1 MKTYL
6 LLFFLF
12 PLFVCSQSN
21 SLNFGTNNTLDVV
34 TWNLEWFP
42 KNGNITIDSLKSII
56 EKIDADVYAL
66 QEIDN
71 IGSFNVLK
79 NQLLGY
85 SGLLKNTSNLNLAF
99 LYKNSITVDS
109 AYSILDDYDYVF
121 AGRTPFVIDLNYN
134 GMNISLFNNHFKCCG
149 DGTLNTGDNSD
160 EEYRRLQAMNYL
172 KNYIDNNNYSNV
184 IILGDLNDLIED
196 NIYDNVFISVINDSL
211 NWKIVDDHIP
221 NQITSNWSFPNWPSH
236 LDHIILSKSLLP
248 LVNDQQL
255 DVKTIRVDNYFQNF
269 YQYDNTISDHLPV
282 GLRLNINP
290 TNLNEM
296 RDCKEK
302 NIEFFNLNGQKIKSI
317 KKGNLMIRKSDRKS
331 EKIIL
336 IKK

>member
-1 MKTYL
+1 MRLYL
-6 LLFFLF
+6 IVIIALPFLTKA
-12 PLFVCSQSN
+12 QN
-21 SLNFGTNNTLDVV
+21 NYLNFGTNNTLDIV

-56 EKIDADVYAL
+56 EKIDADIYAF

-85 SGLLKNTSNLNLAF
+85 NGLVKNTSNLNLAF
-99 LYKNSITVDS
+99 LYKNSVTIDS
-109 AYSILDDYDYVF
+109 SYSILNDYDYVF

-134 GMNISLFNNHFKCCG
+134 GMNVSLFNNHFKCCG
-149 DGTLNTGDNSD
+149 DGTLDLGDSSD

-172 KNYIDNNNYSNV
+172 KNYIDNNNYSNS

-196 NIYDNVFISVINDSL
+196 NIYDNVFISIINDSL

-221 NQITSNWSFPNWPSH
+221 NQITNNWSFPNWPSH

-248 LVNDQQL
+248 LINDQQI

-290 TNLNEM
+290 TNFNEIE
-296 RDCKEK
+296 DFKK
-302 NIEFFNLNGQKIKSI
+302 TNIELFNLNGQKIKSI
-317 KKGNLMIRKSDRKS
+317 KKGYITIKKSDRKS

-336 IKK
+336 INK

>member
-1 MKTYL
+1 MRLYL
-6 LLFFLF
+6 IVIIVLPFLTKAQNNY
-12 PLFVCSQSN
+12 LD
-21 SLNFGTNNTLDVV
+21 FGTNNSLDIV

-56 EKIDADVYAL
+56 EKIDADIYAF

-85 SGLLKNTSNLNLAF
+85 SGLVKNTSNLNLAF
-99 LYKNSITVDS
+99 LYKNSVTIDS
-109 AYSILDDYDYVF
+109 SYSILNDYNYVF

-134 GMNISLFNNHFKCCG
+134 GMNVSIFNNHFKCCG
-149 DGTLNTGDNSD
+149 DGTLDLGDSSD

-172 KNYIDNNNYSNV
+172 KNYIDNNNYSNS

-196 NIYDNVFISVINDSL
+196 NIYDNVFVSIINDSL
-211 NWKIVDDHIP
+211 NWKIIDDHIP

-248 LVNDQQL
+248 LINDQQI

-282 GLRLNINP
+282 GLRLNINT
-290 TNLNEM
+290 TNFNEIE
-296 RDCKEK
+296 DFKK
-302 NIEFFNLNGQKIKSI
+302 TNIELFNLNGQKIKSI
-317 KKGNLMIRKSDRKS
+317 KKGYITIKKSDTKS

-336 IKK
+336 IEK

>member
-1 MKTYL
+1 MRLYL
-6 LLFFLF
+6 IVIVILPFLT
-12 PLFVCSQSN
+12 VAQN
-21 SLNFGTNNTLDVV
+21 NYLNFGTTNTLDIV

-56 EKIDADVYAL
+56 EKIDADIYAF

-71 IGSFNVLK
+71 IGSFNTLK
-79 NQLLGY
+79 NQLSGY
-85 SGLLKNTSNLNLAF
+85 SGLVKNTSNLNLAF
-99 LYKNSITVDS
+99 LYKNSITIDS
-109 AYSILDDYDYVF
+109 SYSILDDYDYVF
-121 AGRTPFVIDLNYN
+121 AGRTPFVLEINYN
-134 GMNISLFNNHFKCCG
+134 GMNFNLFNNHFKCCG
-149 DGTLNTGDNSD
+149 DGVLDLGDSSD
-160 EEYRRLQAMNYL
+160 EENRRLQAMNYL
-172 KNYIDNNNYSNV
+172 KNYIDNNNYSNA

-196 NIYDNVFISVINDSL
+196 NIYDNIFISIINDSL

-236 LDHIILSKSLLP
+236 LDHIFLSNSLLP
-248 LVNDQQL
+248 LINDQQV
-255 DVKTIRVDNYFQNF
+255 DVKTIRVDNYFQSF

-290 TNLNEM
+290 SNFEEIKDFRKT
-296 RDCKEK
+296 
-302 NIEFFNLNGQKIKSI
+302 NIEFFNLNGQRVKSI
-317 KKGNLMIRKSDRKS
+317 KKGSITIRKSDRKS

>member
-121 AGRTPFVIDLNYN
+121 AGRTPFVIDLNNN
-134 GMNISLFNNHFKCCG
+134 GMNISLFNNHYKCCG

-172 KNYIDNNNYSNV
+172 KNYIDNNNYSNA

-211 NWKIVDDHIP
+211 NWKIIDDHIP
-221 NQITSNWSFPNWPSH
+221 NPIASNWSFPNWPSH

-290 TNLNEM
+290 TNLNEIKNS
-296 RDCKEK
+296 KEK

-331 EKIIL
+331 ERIIL

>member
-1 MKTYL
+1 MKLYL
-6 LLFFLF
+6 IVIIVLPFLTKAQNNY
-12 PLFVCSQSN
+12 LD
-21 SLNFGTNNTLDVV
+21 FGTNNSLDIV

-56 EKIDADVYAL
+56 EKIDADIYAF

-85 SGLLKNTSNLNLAF
+85 SGLVKNTSNLNLAF
-99 LYKNSITVDS
+99 LYKNSVTIDS
-109 AYSILDDYDYVF
+109 SYSILNDYNYVF
-121 AGRTPFVIDLNYN
+121 AGRTPFVIDINYN
-134 GMNISLFNNHFKCCG
+134 GMNVSIFNNHFKCCG
-149 DGTLNTGDNSD
+149 DGTLDLGDSSD
-160 EEYRRLQAMNYL
+160 EEYRRLQAMNFL
-172 KNYIDNNNYSNV
+172 KNYIDNNNYSNS

-196 NIYDNVFISVINDSL
+196 NIYDNVFISIINDSL
-211 NWKIVDDHIP
+211 NWKIIDDHIP

-248 LVNDQQL
+248 LINDQQI

-290 TNLNEM
+290 TNFNEIE
-296 RDCKEK
+296 DFKK
-302 NIEFFNLNGQKIKSI
+302 TNIELFNLNGQKIKSI
-317 KKGNLMIRKSDRKS
+317 KKDYITIKKSDRKS

-336 IKK
+336 IEK

>member
-109 AYSILDDYDYVF
+109 AYSILNDYY
-121 AGRTPFVIDLNYN
+121 
-134 GMNISLFNNHFKCCG
+134 
-149 DGTLNTGDNSD
+149 
-160 EEYRRLQAMNYL
+160 
-172 KNYIDNNNYSNV
+172 
-184 IILGDLNDLIED
+184 
-196 NIYDNVFISVINDSL
+196 
-211 NWKIVDDHIP
+211 
-221 NQITSNWSFPNWPSH
+221 
-236 LDHIILSKSLLP
+236 
-248 LVNDQQL
+248 
-255 DVKTIRVDNYFQNF
+255 
-269 YQYDNTISDHLPV
+269 
-282 GLRLNINP
+282 
-290 TNLNEM
+290 
-296 RDCKEK
+296 
-302 NIEFFNLNGQKIKSI
+302 
-317 KKGNLMIRKSDRKS
+317 
-331 EKIIL
+331 
-336 IKK
+336 

>member
-1 MKTYL
+1 MRLYL
-6 LLFFLF
+6 IVIIVLPFLTKAQNNY
-12 PLFVCSQSN
+12 LD
-21 SLNFGTNNTLDVV
+21 FGTNNSLDIV

-56 EKIDADVYAL
+56 EKIDADIYAF

-85 SGLLKNTSNLNLAF
+85 SGLVKNTSNLNLAF
-99 LYKNSITVDS
+99 LYKNSVTIDS
-109 AYSILDDYDYVF
+109 SYSILNDYNYVF

-134 GMNISLFNNHFKCCG
+134 GMNVSIFNNHFKCCG
-149 DGTLNTGDNSD
+149 DGTLDLGDSSD

-172 KNYIDNNNYSNV
+172 KNYIDNNNYSNS

-196 NIYDNVFISVINDSL
+196 NIYDNVFISIINDSL
-211 NWKIVDDHIP
+211 NWKIIDDHIP

-248 LVNDQQL
+248 LINDQQI

-290 TNLNEM
+290 TNFNEIE
-296 RDCKEK
+296 DFKK
-302 NIEFFNLNGQKIKSI
+302 TNIELFNLNGQKIKSI
-317 KKGNLMIRKSDRKS
+317 KKGYITIKKSDRKS

-336 IKK
+336 IEK

>member
-1 MKTYL
+1 MRLYL
-6 LLFFLF
+6 IVIVILPFLT
-12 PLFVCSQSN
+12 VAQN
-21 SLNFGTNNTLDVV
+21 NYLNFGTSNTLDIV

-56 EKIDADVYAL
+56 EKIDADIYAF

-71 IGSFNVLK
+71 IGSFNTLK
-79 NQLLGY
+79 NQLSGY
-85 SGLLKNTSNLNLAF
+85 SGLVKNTSNLNLAF
-99 LYKNSITVDS
+99 LYKNSITIDS
-109 AYSILDDYDYVF
+109 SYSILDDYDYVF
-121 AGRTPFVIDLNYN
+121 AGRTPFVLEINYN
-134 GMNISLFNNHFKCCG
+134 GMNFNLFNNHFKCCG
-149 DGTLNTGDNSD
+149 DGVLDLGDSSD
-160 EEYRRLQAMNYL
+160 EENRRLQAMNYL
-172 KNYIDNNNYSNV
+172 KNYIDNNNYSNA

-196 NIYDNVFISVINDSL
+196 NIYDNIFISIINDSL

-236 LDHIILSKSLLP
+236 LDHIFLSNSLLP
-248 LVNDQQL
+248 LINDQQV
-255 DVKTIRVDNYFQNF
+255 DVKTIRVDNYFQSF

-290 TNLNEM
+290 SNFEEIKDFRKT
-296 RDCKEK
+296 
-302 NIEFFNLNGQKIKSI
+302 NIEFFNLNGQRVKSI
-317 KKGNLMIRKSDRKS
+317 KKGSITIRKSDRKS

>member
-1 MKTYL
+1 MKTHF

-12 PLFVCSQSN
+12 PLFVCSQNS
-21 SLNFGTNNTLDVV
+21 SLNFGTNNTLDIV

-71 IGSFNVLK
+71 IVSFNVLK
-79 NQLLGY
+79 NQLSGY
-85 SGLLKNTSNLNLAF
+85 NGLLKNTSNLNLAF
-99 LYKNSITVDS
+99 LYKNSIIVDS
-109 AYSILDDYDYVF
+109 SYSIFDDYEYVF
-121 AGRTPFVIDLNYN
+121 AGRTPFVIDLSYN

-149 DGTLNTGDNSD
+149 DGILNPGVSSD

-172 KNYIDNNNYSNV
+172 KNYIDNKNYSNA

-196 NIYDNVFISVINDSL
+196 NIYDNVFISIINDSL

-248 LVNDQQL
+248 LINDQQL

-269 YQYDNTISDHLPV
+269 NQYDHTISDHLPV

-290 TNLNEM
+290 TNFNEII
-296 RDCKEK
+296 DSKET
-302 NIEFFNLNGQKIKSI
+302 NIEFFNFNGQKIKSI
-317 KKGNLMIRKSDRKS
+317 KKGALMLRKSDRKS

-336 IKK
+336 IEK

>member
-1 MKTYL
+1 MRLYL
-6 LLFFLF
+6 IVIIILPFLT
-12 PLFVCSQSN
+12 VAQN
-21 SLNFGTNNTLDVV
+21 NYLNFGTTNTLDIV

-56 EKIDADVYAL
+56 EKIDADIYAF

-71 IGSFNVLK
+71 IGSFNTLK
-79 NQLLGY
+79 NQLSVY
-85 SGLLKNTSNLNLAF
+85 SGLVKNTSNLNLAF
-99 LYKNSITVDS
+99 LYKNSITIDS
-109 AYSILDDYDYVF
+109 SYSILDDYDYVF
-121 AGRTPFVIDLNYN
+121 AGRTPFVLEINYN
-134 GMNISLFNNHFKCCG
+134 GMNFNLFNNHFKCCG
-149 DGTLNTGDNSD
+149 DGVLDLGDSSD
-160 EEYRRLQAMNYL
+160 EENRRLQAMNYL
-172 KNYIDNNNYSNV
+172 KNYIDNNNYSNA

-196 NIYDNVFISVINDSL
+196 NIYDNIFISIINDSL

-236 LDHIILSKSLLP
+236 LDHIFLSNSLLP
-248 LVNDQQL
+248 LINDQQV

-290 TNLNEM
+290 SNFEEIKDFRKT
-296 RDCKEK
+296 
-302 NIEFFNLNGQKIKSI
+302 NIEFFNLNGQRVKSI
-317 KKGNLMIRKSDRKS
+317 KKGSITIRKSDRKS

>member
-1 MKTYL
+1 MRLYL
-6 LLFFLF
+6 IVIIVLPFLTKAQNNY
-12 PLFVCSQSN
+12 LD
-21 SLNFGTNNTLDVV
+21 FGTNNSLDIV

-56 EKIDADVYAL
+56 EKIDADIYAF

-85 SGLLKNTSNLNLAF
+85 SGLVKNTSNLNLAF
-99 LYKNSITVDS
+99 LYKNSVTIDS
-109 AYSILDDYDYVF
+109 SYSILNDYNYVF
-121 AGRTPFVIDLNYN
+121 AGRTPFVIDINYN
-134 GMNISLFNNHFKCCG
+134 GMNVSIFNNHFKCCG
-149 DGTLNTGDNSD
+149 DGTLDLGDSSD

-172 KNYIDNNNYSNV
+172 KNYIDNNNYSNS

-196 NIYDNVFISVINDSL
+196 NIYDNVFISIINDSL
-211 NWKIVDDHIP
+211 NWKIIDDHIP

-248 LVNDQQL
+248 LINDQQI

-290 TNLNEM
+290 TNFNEIE
-296 RDCKEK
+296 DFKK
-302 NIEFFNLNGQKIKSI
+302 TNIELFNLNGQKIKSI
-317 KKGNLMIRKSDRKS
+317 KKGYITIKKSDRKS

-336 IKK
+336 IEK

>member
-1 MKTYL
+1 MRLYL
-6 LLFFLF
+6 IVIIILPFLTKA
-12 PLFVCSQSN
+12 QN
-21 SLNFGTNNTLDVV
+21 NYLNFGTSNTLDIV

-56 EKIDADVYAL
+56 EKIDADVYAF

-71 IGSFNVLK
+71 IGSFNILK

-85 SGLLKNTSNLNLAF
+85 SGLVKNTSNLNLAF
-99 LYKNSITVDS
+99 LYKNLITIDS
-109 AYSILDDYDYVF
+109 SYSILDDYDYVF
-121 AGRTPFVIDLNYN
+121 AGRTPFVLEINYN
-134 GMNISLFNNHFKCCG
+134 GMNLNIFNNHFKCCG
-149 DGTLNTGDNSD
+149 DGTLNLGDSSD
-160 EEYRRLQAMNYL
+160 EENRRLQAMNYL
-172 KNYIDNNNYSNV
+172 KNYIDNNNYSNAIV
-184 IILGDLNDLIED
+184 LGDLNDLIED
-196 NIYDNVFISVINDSL
+196 NIYDNIFISVINDSL
-211 NWKIVDDHIP
+211 NWKIIDDHIP

-290 TNLNEM
+290 TNLNEIK
-296 RDCKEK
+296 DSKET
-302 NIEFFNLNGQKIKSI
+302 NIEFFNLNGQKIKTI

>member
-1 MKTYL
+1 MRLYL
-6 LLFFLF
+6 IVIIILPFLTKA
-12 PLFVCSQSN
+12 QN
-21 SLNFGTNNTLDVV
+21 NYLNFGTSNTLDIV

-56 EKIDADVYAL
+56 EKIDADVYAF

-71 IGSFNVLK
+71 IGSFNILK

-85 SGLLKNTSNLNLAF
+85 SGLVKNTSNLNLAF
-99 LYKNSITVDS
+99 LYKNSITIDS
-109 AYSILDDYDYVF
+109 SYSILDDYDYVF
-121 AGRTPFVIDLNYN
+121 AGRTPFVLEISHN
-134 GMNISLFNNHFKCCG
+134 GMNFNLFNNHFKCCG
-149 DGTLNTGDNSD
+149 DGVLDLGDSSD
-160 EEYRRLQAMNYL
+160 EENRRLQAMNYL
-172 KNYIDNNNYSNV
+172 KNYIDNNNYSNA

-236 LDHIILSKSLLP
+236 LDHIILSHSLLP
-248 LVNDQQL
+248 LINDQQL
-255 DVKTIRVDNYFQNF
+255 DVKTIRVDNYFQTF

-282 GLRLNINP
+282 GLRLNINLS
-290 TNLNEM
+290 NFDEIK
-296 RDCKEK
+296 DFKET
-302 NIEFFNLNGQKIKSI
+302 NIEFFNLNGQKVKSI
-317 KKGNLMIRKSDRKS
+317 KKGSLTIRKSDRKT

>member
-1 MKTYL
+1 MRLYL
-6 LLFFLF
+6 IVIIVLPFLTKAQNNY
-12 PLFVCSQSN
+12 LD
-21 SLNFGTNNTLDVV
+21 FGTNNSLDIV

-56 EKIDADVYAL
+56 EKIDADIYAF

-85 SGLLKNTSNLNLAF
+85 SGLVKNTSNLNLAF
-99 LYKNSITVDS
+99 LYKNSVTIDS
-109 AYSILDDYDYVF
+109 SYSILNDYNYVF
-121 AGRTPFVIDLNYN
+121 AGRTPFVIDINYN
-134 GMNISLFNNHFKCCG
+134 GMNVSIFNNHFKCCG
-149 DGTLNTGDNSD
+149 DGTLDLGDSSD
-160 EEYRRLQAMNYL
+160 EEYRRLQAMNFL
-172 KNYIDNNNYSNV
+172 KNYIDNNNYSNS

-196 NIYDNVFISVINDSL
+196 NIYDNVFISIINDSL
-211 NWKIVDDHIP
+211 NWKIIDDHIP

-248 LVNDQQL
+248 LINDQQI

-282 GLRLNINP
+282 GLRLNIIP
-290 TNLNEM
+290 TNFNEIE
-296 RDCKEK
+296 DFKK
-302 NIEFFNLNGQKIKSI
+302 TNIELFNLNGQKIKSI
-317 KKGNLMIRKSDRKS
+317 KKGYITIKKSDRKS

-336 IKK
+336 IEK

>member
-1 MKTYL
+1 MKTHL
-6 LLFFLF
+6 LLLFLF
-12 PLFVCSQSN
+12 PLFVSSQT
-21 SLNFGTNNTLDVV
+21 SLNFGTNNTLDIV

-42 KNGNITIDSLKSII
+42 KNGNITTDSLKSII

-71 IGSFNVLK
+71 IGSFNMLK

-99 LYKNSITVDS
+99 LYKNSIIVDS
-109 AYSILDDYDYVF
+109 SYSIFDDYDYVF

-134 GMNISLFNNHFKCCG
+134 GTNISLFNNHFKCCG
-149 DGTLNTGDNSD
+149 DGTLNLGDSSD
-160 EEYRRLQAMNYL
+160 EEYRRLQAINYL
-172 KNYIDNNNYSNV
+172 KNYIDNNNYSNA

-196 NIYDNVFISVINDSL
+196 NIHDNVFISIINDSL
-211 NWKIVDDHIP
+211 NWKIIDDHIP
-221 NQITSNWSFPNWPSH
+221 SQITSNWSFPNWPSH
-236 LDHIILSKSLLP
+236 LDHIILSKSLLSF
-248 LVNDQQL
+248 VNDQQL

-282 GLRLNINP
+282 GLRLNIKP
-290 TNLNEM
+290 TNFNEII
-296 RDCKEK
+296 DSKEK

-317 KKGNLMIRKSDRKS
+317 NKGTLIIRKSGKKS
-331 EKIIL
+331 ERIIL
-336 IKK
+336 INN

>member
-1 MKTYL
+1 MRLYL
-6 LLFFLF
+6 IVIIILPFLTKA
-12 PLFVCSQSN
+12 QN
-21 SLNFGTNNTLDVV
+21 NYLNFGTTNTLDIV

-56 EKIDADVYAL
+56 EKIDADIYAF

-71 IGSFNVLK
+71 IGSFNTLK
-79 NQLLGY
+79 NQLSGY
-85 SGLLKNTSNLNLAF
+85 SGLVKNTSNLNLAF
-99 LYKNSITVDS
+99 LYKNSITIDS
-109 AYSILDDYDYVF
+109 SYSILDDYDYVF
-121 AGRTPFVIDLNYN
+121 AGRTPFVLEINYN
-134 GMNISLFNNHFKCCG
+134 GMNFNLFNNHFKCCG
-149 DGTLNTGDNSD
+149 DGVLDLGDSSD
-160 EEYRRLQAMNYL
+160 EENRRLQAMNYL
-172 KNYIDNNNYSNV
+172 KNYIDNNNYSNA

-196 NIYDNVFISVINDSL
+196 NIYDNIFISIINDSL

-236 LDHIILSKSLLP
+236 LDHIILSNSLLP
-248 LVNDQQL
+248 LINDQQV
-255 DVKTIRVDNYFQNF
+255 DVKTIRVDNYFQSF

-290 TNLNEM
+290 SNFEEIKDFRKT
-296 RDCKEK
+296 
-302 NIEFFNLNGQKIKSI
+302 NIEFFNLNGQRVKSI
-317 KKGNLMIRKSDRKS
+317 KKGSITIRKSDRKS

>member
-1 MKTYL
+1 MRLYL
-6 LLFFLF
+6 IVIIVLPFLTKAQNNY
-12 PLFVCSQSN
+12 LD
-21 SLNFGTNNTLDVV
+21 FGTNNSLDIV

-56 EKIDADVYAL
+56 EKIDADIYAF

-85 SGLLKNTSNLNLAF
+85 SGLVKNTSNLNLAF
-99 LYKNSITVDS
+99 LYKNSITIDS
-109 AYSILDDYDYVF
+109 SYSILNDYNYVF

-134 GMNISLFNNHFKCCG
+134 GMNVSIFNNHFKCCG
-149 DGTLNTGDNSD
+149 DGTLDLGDSSD

-172 KNYIDNNNYSNV
+172 KNYIDNNNYSNS

-196 NIYDNVFISVINDSL
+196 NIYDNVFISIINDSL
-211 NWKIVDDHIP
+211 NWKIIDDHIP

-248 LVNDQQL
+248 LINDQQI

-290 TNLNEM
+290 TNFNEIE
-296 RDCKEK
+296 DFKK
-302 NIEFFNLNGQKIKSI
+302 TNIELFNLNGQKIKSI
-317 KKGNLMIRKSDRKS
+317 KKGYITIKKSDRKS

-336 IKK
+336 IEK

>member
-1 MKTYL
+1 MRLYL
-6 LLFFLF
+6 IVFIILPFLTKA
-12 PLFVCSQSN
+12 QN
-21 SLNFGTNNTLDVV
+21 NYLNFGTSNTLDIV

-56 EKIDADVYAL
+56 EKIDADVYAF

-71 IGSFNVLK
+71 IGSFNMLK

-85 SGLLKNTSNLNLAF
+85 SGLVKNTSNLNLAF
-99 LYKNSITVDS
+99 LYKNSITIDS
-109 AYSILDDYDYVF
+109 SYSILDDYDYVF
-121 AGRTPFVIDLNYN
+121 AGRTPFVLEINYN
-134 GMNISLFNNHFKCCG
+134 GMNLNIFNNHFNCCG
-149 DGTLNTGDNSD
+149 DGVLDLGDSSD
-160 EEYRRLQAMNYL
+160 EENRRLQAMNYL
-172 KNYIDNNNYSNV
+172 KNYIDNNNYSNA

-196 NIYDNVFISVINDSL
+196 NIYDNVFISIINDSL

-236 LDHIILSKSLLP
+236 LDHIFLSNSLLP
-248 LVNDQQL
+248 LINDQQV
-255 DVKTIRVDNYFQNF
+255 DVKTIRVDNYFQTF

-282 GLRLNINP
+282 GLRLNV
-290 TNLNEM
+290 NLSNFDEIK
-296 RDCKEK
+296 DFKET
-302 NIEFFNLNGQKIKSI
+302 NIEFFNLNGQKVKSI
-317 KKGNLMIRKSDRKS
+317 KKGSLTIRKSDRKS

>member
-1 MKTYL
+1 MRLYL
-6 LLFFLF
+6 IVVIVLPFITKAQNNYLD
-12 PLFVCSQSN
+12 
-21 SLNFGTNNTLDVV
+21 FGTNNSLDIV

-56 EKIDADVYAL
+56 EKIDADIYAF

-85 SGLLKNTSNLNLAF
+85 SGLVKNTSNLNLAF
-99 LYKNSITVDS
+99 LYKNSVTIDS
-109 AYSILDDYDYVF
+109 SYSILNDYDYVF

-134 GMNISLFNNHFKCCG
+134 GMNVSLFNNHFKCCG
-149 DGTLNTGDNSD
+149 DGTLDLGDSSD

-172 KNYIDNNNYSNV
+172 KNYIDNNNYSNS

-196 NIYDNVFISVINDSL
+196 NIYDNVFISIINDSL

-248 LVNDQQL
+248 LINDQQI

-282 GLRLNINP
+282 GLRLIINP
-290 TNLNEM
+290 TNFNEIE
-296 RDCKEK
+296 DFKK
-302 NIEFFNLNGQKIKSI
+302 TNIELFNLNGQKIKSI
-317 KKGNLMIRKSDRKS
+317 KKGYITIKKSDTKS

-336 IKK
+336 IEK

>member
-1 MKTYL
+1 MKLYL
-6 LLFFLF
+6 IVIIVLPFLTKAQNNY
-12 PLFVCSQSN
+12 LD
-21 SLNFGTNNTLDVV
+21 FGTNNSLDIV

-56 EKIDADVYAL
+56 EKIDADIYAF

-85 SGLLKNTSNLNLAF
+85 SGLVKNTSNLNLAF
-99 LYKNSITVDS
+99 LYKNSVTIDS
-109 AYSILDDYDYVF
+109 SYSILNDYNYVF
-121 AGRTPFVIDLNYN
+121 AGRTPFVIDINYN
-134 GMNISLFNNHFKCCG
+134 GMNVSIFNNHFKCCG
-149 DGTLNTGDNSD
+149 DGTLDLGDSSD

-172 KNYIDNNNYSNV
+172 KNYIDNNNYSNS

-196 NIYDNVFISVINDSL
+196 NIYDNVFISIINDSL
-211 NWKIVDDHIP
+211 NWKIIDDHIP

-248 LVNDQQL
+248 LINDQQI

-290 TNLNEM
+290 TNFNEIE
-296 RDCKEK
+296 DFKK
-302 NIEFFNLNGQKIKSI
+302 TNIELFNLNGQKIKSI
-317 KKGNLMIRKSDRKS
+317 KKDYITIKKSDRKS

-336 IKK
+336 IEK

>member
-1 MKTYL
+1 MRLYL
-6 LLFFLF
+6 IVIIVLPFLTKAQNNY
-12 PLFVCSQSN
+12 LD
-21 SLNFGTNNTLDVV
+21 FGTNNSLDIV

-56 EKIDADVYAL
+56 EKIDADIYAF

-85 SGLLKNTSNLNLAF
+85 SGLVKNTSNLNLAF
-99 LYKNSITVDS
+99 LYKNSVTIDS
-109 AYSILDDYDYVF
+109 SYSILNDYNYVF
-121 AGRTPFVIDLNYN
+121 AGRTPFVIDINYN
-134 GMNISLFNNHFKCCG
+134 GMNVSIFNNHFKCCG
-149 DGTLNTGDNSD
+149 DGTLDLGDSSD
-160 EEYRRLQAMNYL
+160 EEYRRLQAMNFL
-172 KNYIDNNNYSNV
+172 KNYIDNNNYSNS

-196 NIYDNVFISVINDSL
+196 NIYDNVFISIINDSL
-211 NWKIVDDHIP
+211 NWKIIDDHIP

-248 LVNDQQL
+248 LINDQQI

-290 TNLNEM
+290 TNFNEIE
-296 RDCKEK
+296 DFKK
-302 NIEFFNLNGQKIKSI
+302 TNIELFNLNGQKIKSI
-317 KKGNLMIRKSDRKS
+317 KKDYITIKKSDRKS

-336 IKK
+336 IEK